1 MVRLE
6 FDIYTALQYTVY
18 MLHTETVTDYRTQL
32 YLPASLY
39 KKIKEKSRQQD
50 ISMSKYIRAVLSQEL
65 NVSKSKKDKAWD
77 TFIKAAGIGK
87 GPKDLSYKHDD
98 YFTAKTIHE

>member
-1 MVRLE
+1 
-6 FDIYTALQYTVY
+6 
-18 MLHTETVTDYRTQL
+18 
-32 YLPASLY
+32 
-39 KKIKEKSRQQD
+39 
-50 ISMSKYIRAVLSQEL
+50 MSKYIRAVLSQEL